1 MNFVNLLLKENRIS
15 YIQEIAQEYGNVN
28 SKALK
33 MTIIVATEIDEKQVE
48 TIVEKYKTLY
58 KADKAE
64 YNVKIDPSIIG
75 GIKVIVGNKVYD
87 NSIDTQLK
95 QMI

>member
-1 MNFVNLLLKENRIS
+1 
-15 YIQEIAQEYGNVN
+15 
-28 SKALK
+28 

-48 TIVEKYKTLY
+48 TIVEKYKAIY
-58 KADKAE
+58 KVDKAK

-75 GIKVIVGNKVYD
+75 GIKVIVGNKIYD